1 MTILDLPP
9 EILER
14 IIAFYVTD
22 IGICKAAKARLT
34 CSTFA
39 SAIFT
44 ETLQKQPGCSFAQTQ
59 AKAFLQKNLAAFL
72 ASRTNA
78 AYNVPTILPTI
89 VSETVDTYET
99 MTGIVGYDQ
108 HQAWIKEVSTV
119 VAMYWKEALE
129 LLATDPSSGY
139 IKRQGRQL
147 IKDNIR
153 DTAFLLAIGLERC
166 DLVRG
171 FLEQGVSPWTSTR
184 SLAGP
189 LHLAVT
195 LHNKHILQ
203 LLLHSATTNDGGLP
217 CKTRSKA
224 LLEAILQGLKLGRPR
239 AALHLLTWHV
249 AHIGVPSSAQYCDIF
264 TSAADANVIEFVDL
278 ALQKSTGIEMKQD
291 IIVRTI
297 IRVLD
302 LGMDSSATRLLQT
315 QFRHVGVPSRANFRD
330 MFRAA
335 VKNDAAELVGA
346 IIDQGCGSWLEKE
359 YVRIVL
365 STFHWGK
372 LMSKEVLQMCLSKRL
387 LCVDTFYRYHTNAP
401 AHLILY
407 WAVSFNS
414 VQLTSTILDQY
425 QRKSL
430 GGWAPEDAVFR
441 KAIELNNPDMIQ
453 LLLDRGFDPEAGE
466 NAREKSTFELA
477 RHGSAASRLIFEAVS
492 AKKEALGDDYWTP
505 ERYVW
510 DPEVQQDRLV
520 AYSFAPN
527 ELEETF
533 TTRFSNEME

>member
-89 VSETVDTYET
+89 VSETVDT
-99 MTGIVGYDQ
+99 
-108 HQAWIKEVSTV
+108 STV

-291 IIVRTI
+291 IMVRTI
-297 IRVLD
+297 IRVLRPGNGLIRYKAAAD
-302 LGMDSSATRLLQT
+302 T
-315 QFRHVGVPSRANFRD
+315 VPT
-330 MFRAA
+330 
-335 VKNDAAELVGA
+335 
-346 IIDQGCGSWLEKE
+346 CWGSE
-359 YVRIVL
+359 
-365 STFHWGK
+365 
-372 LMSKEVLQMCLSKRL
+372 
-387 LCVDTFYRYHTNAP
+387 
-401 AHLILY
+401 
-407 WAVSFNS
+407 
-414 VQLTSTILDQY
+414 
-425 QRKSL
+425 
-430 GGWAPEDAVFR
+430 
-441 KAIELNNPDMIQ
+441 
-453 LLLDRGFDPEAGE
+453 
-466 NAREKSTFELA
+466 
-477 RHGSAASRLIFEAVS
+477 
-492 AKKEALGDDYWTP
+492 
-505 ERYVW
+505 
-510 DPEVQQDRLV
+510 
-520 AYSFAPN
+520 
-527 ELEETF
+527 
-533 TTRFSNEME
+533 